1 MADKKKNYDISNLE
15 NALMELTAQDYA
27 NAEKACRAAG
37 DTAVEI
43 SFSSNFRARLAAKAL
58 DIPYTEV
65 NEMNIKDY
73 ATITLRVGNFLLG
86 SLAEG

>member
-1 MADKKKNYDISNLE
+1 MTEKKKSYDISNLE

-65 NEMNIKDY
+65 NGMNIKDY
-73 ATITLRVGNFLLG
+73 AAITLRVGNFLLG

>member
-1 MADKKKNYDISNLE
+1 MTEKKKGYDISNLE

-65 NEMNIKDY
+65 NGMNIKDY
-73 ATITLRVGNFLLG
+73 AAITLRVGNFLLG